1 MTSRSPGENT
11 DDLQNTMIHHIVH
24 SSLPPAEKTFDR
36 VFEEIATVTG
46 AGYETTANALRLIIY
61 HVFTDDEILRRLRT
75 EIASTS
81 PSPPGKQPI
90 PLTTLEHMP
99 YLKAVLTEGLRL
111 SPGIGTRAGR
121 VTDKDIFYG
130 DWRIPA
136 GTPVGMTTLLM
147 HTDEKMYPDPMRF
160 NPDRWVDK
168 KTKPGTDKPLFAPFS
183 RGTRMCL
190 GMQ

>member
-1 MTSRSPGENT
+1 MGT
-11 DDLQNTMIHHIVH
+11 DDVQSTMIHHIVH
-24 SSLPPAEKTFDR
+24 SSLPPADKTFDR
-36 VFEEIATVTG
+36 VFEEVATTTG
-46 AGYETTANALRLIIY
+46 AGYETTANALRLIMF
-61 HVFTDDEILRRLRT
+61 HVFTNHEILGRLRDEIILAT
-75 EIASTS
+75 ASTS
-81 PSPPGKQPI
+81 GKPT
-90 PLTTLEHMP
+90 PLTTLEQLP

-147 HTDEKMYPDPMRF
+147 HTDEKLYPDPMRF
-160 NPDRWVDK
+160 NPDRWVESTAR
-168 KTKPGTDKPLFAPFS
+168 KTKTGTEKPLFAPFS
-183 RGTRMCL
+183 RGTRICL